1 MPKHFPTDQK
11 VAEKFYKI
19 LVTLCFDRDLQESNG
34 TVVLSKLS
42 KEILNECA
50 ISWNIFKDFKEAAI
64 FDCAV
69 KKYGSGQIGLGEL
82 FPQFNSIRKVSA
94 NYKTLRKT
102 DVSGFLITTA
112 LS

>member
-1 MPKHFPTDQK
+1 M
-11 VAEKFYKI
+11 
-19 LVTLCFDRDLQESNG
+19 TLCFDRDLQESNG

-50 ISWNIFKDFKEAAI
+50 ISWNIFKDFKEACI

-69 KKYGSGQIGLGEL
+69 KKYGSGQIGLVEL

-94 NYKTLRKT
+94 NYKFLRKT
-102 DVSGFLITTA
+102 DVRGISSSFL
-112 LS
+112 LLVN